1 MKNKMKKMGSYLI
14 LLLAPFMVMG
24 QVKPVVKNKKEQVSR
39 NVEFS
44 YRMNMAVKRL
54 TGRAMAPVFTDDFVL
69 ADVDINLKN
78 PRRFYNFSGDLSGRF
93 IEVMTLISRDQPD
106 IKIKPLVYRLLTY
119 QKKDGRFGNDSLAFT
134 AEQIGPQHMALLW
147 GNGRLLVGLMTYYD
161 HYKDPAILKAARRLG
176 DFFLN
181 TYKACSDPLVV
192 KKLNGLGANGI
203 ICFTQYVEGLVML
216 SHAASDPRYAA
227 VAAKA
232 YTVLPERGVQHS
244 HGYLTTLRGVLYL
257 YKYDH
262 DIRHLNYVK
271 KAYGDLVLSGDYNA
285 LGSVNEYFGSKGE
298 RDEGCSTADFVRLSL
313 ELYGLCGDETYLER
327 GEFALLNALYFN
339 QYHTGDFGHHLV
351 GKEGSRPDY
360 MHASWWC
367 CTMHGLRAMYEV
379 RDLFLLGNNKEGR
392 QLNLYLETDYQDRNC
407 GLSIRKN
414 GFKDGIHDYKI
425 TINKWLKKDS
435 LSLRIPGWCET
446 ATLKLNGKPVAIK
459 SGSKYLTLKR
469 LAKQGDVI
477 TIGLRYA
484 IRVKTDKGL
493 IALNAIPTNVK
504 GNLLYGPY
512 LLGVDDKIDPSF
524 TAEPNVN
531 IIYSKTIQNAS
542 LMLRGADNYLTAFYK
557 HGGYPSYMQ
566 TIIRPVSELTFDK
579 HGYLLYNLLFATDDT
594 ARLKQDQSMT
604 EPWKTN

>member
-1 MKNKMKKMGSYLI
+1 MKKTGSYLI

-24 QVKPVVKNKKEQVSR
+24 QVKPVVKNKKEQLTT
-39 NVEFS
+39 NVEFA

-54 TGRAMAPVFTDDFVL
+54 TGRAIAPVFTDDFVL
-69 ADVDINLKN
+69 ADVNVDLKA

-93 IEVMTLISRDQPD
+93 IEVMTLINGDHPD
-106 IKIKPLVYRLLTY
+106 IKIKPLVDRLLTY

-134 AEQIGPQHMALLW
+134 AGQIGPQHMALLW

-161 HYKDPAILKAARRLG
+161 HYKDPAALKAARRLG

-181 TYKACSDPLVV
+181 TYEACSDPLVV
-192 KKLNGLGANGI
+192 EKLNGLGANGI

-216 SHAASDPRYAA
+216 SQAVNDPRYAA

-262 DIRHLNYVK
+262 DIKHLNYVK
-271 KAYGDLVLSGDYNA
+271 EAYDELVLSGDYNA

-313 ELYGLCGDETYLER
+313 ELYSLCGEETYLEK

-339 QYHTGDFGHHLV
+339 QYYTGDFGHHLIS
-351 GKEGSRPDY
+351 EQGSRPDY

-367 CTMHGLRAMYEV
+367 CSMHGLRAMYEV
-379 RDLFLLGNNKEGR
+379 RDRFLLSKGKRGR
-392 QLNLYLETDYQDRNC
+392 QLNLYLETDYQDSNC
-407 GLSIRKN
+407 GLSIRKSS
-414 GFKDGIHDYKI
+414 FQDGIHEYKI
-425 TINKWLKKDS
+425 GINKWLKKDS
-435 LSLRIPGWCET
+435 LSLRIPDWSEA
-446 ATLKLNGKPVAIK
+446 ATLKVNGKPVAIK
-459 SGSKYLTLKR
+459 PGSRYIG
-469 LAKQGDVI
+469 LAKIKQGDVI
-477 TIGLRYA
+477 TIGFRYA

-493 IALNAIPTNVK
+493 IALNAIPANVK

-512 LLGVDDKIDPSF
+512 LLGVDDKTDPNF
-524 TAEPNVN
+524 TAEPNAN
-531 IIYSKTIQNAS
+531 IIYSKTTQNAS
-542 LMLRGADNYLTAFYK
+542 LIMKSKDSYLTVFYK

-579 HGYLLYNLLFATDDT
+579 HGYVLYNLLFAPDDT